1 MPTQP
6 LLLTVIT
13 FLPLLSVLAL
23 LLLRSDDHAW
33 IRRIALAASL
43 AEFVISLFLLRGFDA
58 ADPHYQFEE
67 VHNWIGQAIHYH
79 LGVDGISLFLV
90 LLTTF
95 LTPLA
100 ILCSWQSI
108 QENVK
113 GFFISLLVIE
123 TAMIGVFL

>member
-1 MPTQP
+1 MQTGS
-6 LLLTVIT
+6 LFLTVIT

-23 LLLRSDDHAW
+23 LFLRSDDHVW
-33 IRRIALAASL
+33 IRRIAFAASL

-67 VHNWIGQAIHYH
+67 LHNWIGQAIHYH

-95 LTPLA
+95 LTPMA
-100 ILCSWQSI
+100 ILCSWQS
-108 QENVK
+108 
-113 GFFISLLVIE
+113 
-123 TAMIGVFL
+123 